1 MCQELIFTF
10 KVRDSGKQTRIS
22 QGPRSGGNEGANQK
36 GHENRV
42 LKTKIKVEGVY
53 QAELGSIPNTKCWS
67 KWFIKILEKGGLGLQ
82 VCLETPDL
90 QRMGRQS
97 LGIDFWTFLSNLVIS
112 FRIPC
117 TGFMAFY
124 TYN

>member
-22 QGPRSGGNEGANQK
+22 QGPRSGANEGANQK

-53 QAELGSIPNTKCWS
+53 QAELGSILDDDNAERPS
-67 KWFIKILEKGGLGLQ
+67 VGLSG
-82 VCLETPDL
+82 
-90 QRMGRQS
+90 S
-97 LGIDFWTFLSNLVIS
+97 
-112 FRIPC
+112 
-117 TGFMAFY
+117 
-124 TYN
+124 